1 MSTEMA
7 KPRLIVLWRNFG
19 PYHYGRLNALRK
31 YFDAQGIQIV
41 ARTGKHLWHVEGEDT
56 GMVHDLFETDEQAT
70 SPLKVSMAL
79 WRALSK
85 INPEIL
91 MIPSYSPYPAWV
103 CLLWGLLHR
112 KTRILMTE
120 SNEFDSPR
128 RPRAELFKKLLVKFY
143 SGGVVGGTTARDYLE
158 NLGMPGERIADGYD
172 CVDGDSYEQAAAR
185 ARADEAGSRRALNL
199 PEKYFVC
206 PARLVPEKNHKRLI
220 EAFRLFRDTP
230 EGAEF
235 HLLLCG
241 TGPEDAAIR
250 EQIATSQVEGI
261 EMRGFVQME
270 DMVVLYSYA
279 TAMVLPSLVE
289 AWGLVVNEALA
300 CGTPVLVSNRA
311 GSSFDLATEKTGW
324 TYSPYSVDEILAAMI
339 CAAGNAEKLD
349 RRDLEE
355 ASRRYTLDGFAAN
368 VSALV
373 KKITA
378 KR

>member
-1 MSTEMA
+1 MA

-19 PYHYGRLNALRK
+19 PYHYGRLNALRRH
-31 YFDAQGIQIV
+31 FDAQGIQIV
-41 ARTGKHLWHVEGEDT
+41 AKTGKHLWRVEGEET
-56 GMVHDLFETDEQAT
+56 GIVHNLFETDEQAT
-70 SPLKVSMAL
+70 SPLKVSIAL

-91 MIPSYSPYPAWV
+91 LIPSYSPYPAWI
-103 CLLWGLLHR
+103 CLLWGMLHR
-112 KTRILMTE
+112 KMRLIMTE
-120 SNEFDSPR
+120 SNEFDAPR
-128 RPRAELFKKLLVKFY
+128 RPRAELFKKLLVRFY
-143 SGGVVGGTTARDYLE
+143 SGGVVGGTTARNYLE
-158 NLGMPGERIADGYD
+158 SLGMAGARIVEGYD
-172 CVDGDSYEQAAAR
+172 CVDGDAYELAAAQ
-185 ARADEAGSRRALNL
+185 ARADEAESRCALNL

-220 EAFRLFRDTP
+220 EAFRRFRETP
-230 EGAEF
+230 EGAGF

-250 EQIATSQVEGI
+250 EQLSTSKVEGV

-270 DMVVLYSYA
+270 DMAALYAYA

-300 CGTPVLVSNRA
+300 CGTPILVSNRA
-311 GSSFDLATEKTGW
+311 GSSFDLASERTGR
-324 TYSPYSVDEILAAMI
+324 TYSPDSVDEILAAMSW
-339 CAAGNAEKLD
+339 AAENAGKLD
-349 RRDLEE
+349 RNDLKE
-355 ASRRYTLDGFAAN
+355 AASRYTLGGFAAN
-368 VSALV
+368 VSNLV